1 MGAWFAG
8 SLIVNLAGRLSDR
21 FHWVY
26 YGSFLSA
33 YKPQVLIAHPEDAWT
48 ILRFQ
53 LGQFDGFGLGIQPW
67 LLLGIGAIC
76 FAAGAIVFNRREIP
90 APL

>member
-1 MGAWFAG
+1 
-8 SLIVNLAGRLSDR
+8 VNIIGRLSDR
-21 FHWVY
+21 WHWLY

-33 YKPQVLIAHPEDAWT
+33 YKPQVLVAHPPEAWT
-48 ILRFQ
+48 ILRFRD
-53 LGQFDGFGLGIQPW
+53 GQFDGFEIGSQPW
-67 LLLGIGAIC
+67 LLLGIGMAC